1 MGLFSSGDKK
11 PVSQR
16 DRDPRVDEAY
26 LLLNAGESTFAAA
39 ESASKSMARLFGL
52 SSASAKYEEA
62 AGYFQ
67 RAGNYF
73 KLAKKWTQAGEAYR
87 RCADCYARIKDH
99 EHEAASAYVD
109 AANCLKKPEADPSAA
124 VTALESA
131 MSIHTDRGRFGMAA
145 RLAKE
150 RAEILESIA
159 NETSTGGAA
168 ADERVAQAYQQAADL
183 YLGEDARS
191 HANACLI
198 KVAEYKA
205 LAGDY
210 AAAIQAFE
218 QVAKL
223 SLENSLLRYHAK
235 DTLMRAAVCHLCASD
250 EVGARRAL
258 QNYVQWDPSMGG
270 SREERFVQELLEAV
284 TTGDIDAFTQTVY
297 DYDSISRLDPWKT
310 SMLLRV
316 KNQMRQAE
324 EDLT

>member
-1 MGLFSSGDKK
+1 MGLFGSGDKK
-11 PVSQR
+11 PVSSR
-16 DRDPRVDEAY
+16 ERDPRIDEAY
-26 LLLNAGESTFAAA
+26 VLLNAGESTFAAA
-39 ESASKSMARLFGL
+39 EAAARSVARLFGL

-62 AGYFQ
+62 ASYFQ

-87 RCADCYARIKDH
+87 RCADCYAHIKDH

-109 AANCLKKPEADPSAA
+109 AANCLKKPEADPAAA

-131 MSIHTDRGRFGMAA
+131 MSIHTERGRFGMAA

-159 NETSTGGAA
+159 NETTGGAA
-168 ADERVAQAYQQAADL
+168 ADERVAEAYQQAADL

-191 HANACLI
+191 HANSCLV

-210 AAAIQAFE
+210 AQAIQAFE

-223 SLENSLLRYHAK
+223 SLENALLKYHAK
-235 DTLMRAAVCHLCASD
+235 DTLMRAAMCHLCASD

-258 QNYVQWDPSMGG
+258 QNYLQWDPSLAGA
-270 SREERFVQELLEAV
+270 REERFLQDLMDAV
-284 TTGDIDAFTQTVY
+284 TSGDIEAFTQVVSE
-297 DYDSISRLDPWKT
+297 YDSISRLDPWKT

-316 KNQMRQAE
+316 KNQLRQAE

>member
-1 MGLFSSGDKK
+1 MRLTSM
-11 PVSQR
+11 
-16 DRDPRVDEAY
+16 
-26 LLLNAGESTFAAA
+26 LHAGESTFAAA
-39 ESASKSMARLFGL
+39 ESASKSVARLFGL
-52 SSASAKYEEA
+52 SSASSKYEEA
-62 AGYFQ
+62 ASYFQ
-67 RAGNYF
+67 RAGKSFQTSEKSGRKRVRRTVAVRTATRASRTMNTRRRQHTS
-73 KLAKKWTQAGEAYR
+73 TQR
-87 RCADCYARIKDH
+87 T
-99 EHEAASAYVD
+99 V
-109 AANCLKKPEADPSAA
+109 LKKPEADPAAA

-131 MSIHTDRGRFGMAA
+131 MSIHTERGRFGMAA

-159 NETSTGGAA
+159 NETTTGGAA
-168 ADERVAQAYQQAADL
+168 ADERVAEAYQQAADL

-191 HANACLI
+191 HANACLV

-205 LAGDY
+205 LAGEY
-210 AAAIQAFE
+210 SQAIQAFE

-235 DTLMRAAVCHLCASD
+235 DTLMRATICHLCASD

-258 QNYVQWDPSMGG
+258 QNYIQWDPSMAG
-270 SREERFVQELLEAV
+270 SREERLLQELLEAV
-284 TTGDIDAFTQTVY
+284 STGDIDAFTQTVY

-316 KNQMRQAE
+316 KNQLRQAE